1 MPTFLDYNLSKEQ
14 AETLLSADTLIP
26 FYKEIFGDTVTP
38 VSVYMALRKNGI
50 PSFLLESVVSGDQI
64 GRYSFIG
71 THPIGVW
78 RFRNDG
84 VCEQLLYE
92 DVKTFRYTDPLKV
105 LEDHTANYKY
115 MLNDLLPRFT
125 GGLVGYLAYESSTYF
140 EKLPRANGP
149 SPDTMDAFFVF
160 VDTMAIFDHVKNTVI
175 LLTHLRGSDGND
187 AFAKAIERIEEME
200 SALNVVLPP
209 RGLIGIPEQTTW
221 LSNTS
226 KDEFVKMVEAAKE
239 YILAGDIYQVVLS
252 QRWTREYKGDAFS
265 IYRALR
271 SINPSPYMYFIDTA
285 DWEIAGSS
293 PEVLVSLV
301 GKIAST
307 RPLAGTR
314 RRGYTPSEDSALQK
328 ELLADEKE
336 RAEHVMLV
344 DLGRNDLGRVCRP
357 GSVKVTQLMGVER
370 YSHVMHMVSH
380 VEGELENDR
389 TAFDL
394 LRSCFPAGTVSGAPK
409 LRAMEIIAELEKD
422 KRGFY
427 SGAVGYIGL
436 NGNMDMAIGIRS
448 VLVKDGSAYVQS
460 GAGLVADSDPDREFQ
475 ETLHKAKGMMDAVN
489 LAEAMIRS

>member
-1 MPTFLDYNLSKEQ
+1 
-14 AETLLSADTLIP
+14 
-26 FYKEIFGDTVTP
+26 
-38 VSVYMALRKNGI
+38 
-50 PSFLLESVVSGDQI
+50 
-64 GRYSFIG
+64 
-71 THPIGVW
+71 
-78 RFRNDG
+78 
-84 VCEQLLYE
+84 
-92 DVKTFRYTDPLKV
+92 
-105 LEDHTANYKY
+105 
-115 MLNDLLPRFT
+115 
-125 GGLVGYLAYESSTYF
+125 
-140 EKLPRANGP
+140 
-149 SPDTMDAFFVF
+149 
-160 VDTMAIFDHVKNTVI
+160 MAIFDHVKNTVI